1 MLFSSITPS
10 LKLSGAPSADGATF
24 STVCVFVRFEDARA
38 DWLELWRE
46 AAVSPYQ
53 SFDFLS
59 AWFDAFGREDGATP
73 FLVCARDA
81 RGRPSALL
89 PLCLDRIGPFCIATY
104 LGGRESNFNLP
115 LLRPGLSADAESMRA
130 LLLEACRRAPI
141 RPDVFYLRNQPR
153 LFEERVNPLVFASAR
168 QLRARLSGPA
178 RKKLRKKELRLAE
191 YGALRYEHN
200 VGGARGEAL
209 TEALLEQ
216 KAERFAAVTLSCRK
230 RYVALLSSLL
240 DKDGDCRLELHG
252 LSAGER
258 IVAVYAGFRR
268 GGRFSAMLN
277 SFEMSRDV
285 AACSP
290 GELLLHALMRD
301 LVLRGVTHFDL
312 GSGEARYK
320 FAVCNETVALYDQIV
335 PVSARGRVAAP
346 LLAGF
351 LSAKRR
357 AKRSPALVRAVYR
370 IKALLDR

>member
-1 MLFSSITPS
+1 
-10 LKLSGAPSADGATF
+10 
-24 STVCVFVRFEDARA
+24 VRFEDARA

-168 QLRARLSGPA
+168 QSVSAAYETRLPESVDELRARLSGPA

-200 VGGARGEAL
+200 VGGARGDAL
-209 TEALLEQ
+209 IETLLEQ

-230 RYVALLSSLL
+230 RYAALLSSLL

-335 PVSARGRVAAP
+335 PVSARGCVAAP